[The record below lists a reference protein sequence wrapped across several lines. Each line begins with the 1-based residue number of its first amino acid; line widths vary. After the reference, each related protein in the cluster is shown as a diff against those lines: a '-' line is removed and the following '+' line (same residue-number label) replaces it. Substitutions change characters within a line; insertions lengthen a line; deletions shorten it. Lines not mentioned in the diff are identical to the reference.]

1 MLNCS
6 ELKQYNEKWMGNYNG
21 YLQKLEKLEITQ
33 LFSASMKVH
42 TFLCPSLQPQS
53 PCLTTAPAD
62 LHEGDLGKIV
72 ILKKS

>member
-42 TFLCPSLQPQS
+42 TF